1 MSISKSDWFDGI
13 TKLLTE
19 DKQMKTM
26 FKDMEKLEKE
36 MTALIKQMEA
46 LKKPKNSN

>member
-1 MSISKSDWFDGI
+1 MSISKSDWFDAI

-26 FKDMEKLEKE
+26 FKDMQKLEKD
-36 MTALIKQMEA
+36 MTTLMKQMEA
-46 LKKPKNSN
+46 LKKPKNN